1 MFNMASY
8 LFSISEGTTF
18 PIPAGTVLATE
29 TNDQGVNAQIEYAIT
44 HGGEGNF
51 VINATT
57 GEITTTRAL
66 DRETEDT
73 FELTVVAY
81 DLGTNPLST
90 YVAVTITLDD
100 INDNPPVFSFPTYH
114 LNVTEGAANME
125 AFSSVD
131 IIATDP
137 DMGTNGQVLYS
148 IRDTNFTATTISG
161 EFSINNVKFRRYL
174 ND

>member
-1 MFNMASY
+1 MFSMASY
-8 LFSISEGTTF
+8 SFSISEGTTF
-18 PIPAGTVLATE
+18 PVTVGTVVATE
-29 TNDQGVNAQIEYAIT
+29 TNDQGANAEIEYAIT

-51 VINATT
+51 VIDAMT
-57 GEITTTRAL
+57 GVITTISGV

-114 LNVTEGAANME
+114 LNVTEGAANMN

-137 DMGTNGQVLYS
+137 DMGTNGEVTYS
-148 IRDTNFTATTISG
+148 IPDSPNNFIAVQMG
-161 EFSINNVKFRRYL
+161 K
-174 ND
+174 